1 MMIKQKGKNKLE
13 INRIGNKNC
22 WIKIWFQH
30 RGLINTAG
38 LLILGDHLF
47 LNYKKKMGRGG
58 WLIPRGL
65 LILCWHYIYWLVVWN
80 IFPYFGINN
89 PNWLMTNIF
98 RRVAKNHQSVYTYIY
113 IYIHVYL
120 IYFSSKIPMEN
131 VENCRAKGDDMFVGD
146 FFLGSVWRQT

>member
-47 LNYKKKMGRGG
+47 LNYKKKIGQ
-58 WLIPRGL
+58 RGL
-65 LILCWHYIYWLVVWN
+65 IN
-80 IFPYFGINN
+80 TAGIIN
-89 PNWLMTNIF
+89 PMLALH
-98 RRVAKNHQSVYTYIY
+98 R
-113 IYIHVYL
+113 
-120 IYFSSKIPMEN
+120 
-131 VENCRAKGDDMFVGD
+131 KGFTHRS
-146 FFLGSVWRQT
+146 F

>member
-47 LNYKKKMGRGG
+47 LNYKKKIGQ
-58 WLIPRGL
+58 RGL
-65 LILCWHYIYWLVVWN
+65 INTAGIINPNLTLTRIYIFSIYWWA
-80 IFPYFGINN
+80 YD
-89 PNWLMTNIF
+89 IF
-98 RRVAKNHQSVYTYIY
+98 RSNEFDSAIISV
-113 IYIHVYL
+113 L
-120 IYFSSKIPMEN
+120 F
-131 VENCRAKGDDMFVGD
+131 
-146 FFLGSVWRQT
+146 W

>member
-47 LNYKKKMGRGG
+47 LNYKKKIGQ
-58 WLIPRGL
+58 RGL
-65 LILCWHYIYWLVVWN
+65 IN
-80 IFPYFGINN
+80 TAGIIN
-89 PNWLMTNIF
+89 PNLAL
-98 RRVAKNHQSVYTYIY
+98 VATPIG
-113 IYIHVYL
+113 
-120 IYFSSKIPMEN
+120 MEN
-131 VENCRAKGDDMFVGD
+131 SPFDLPFRK
-146 FFLGSVWRQT
+146 LT